1 MSVSDRTVIH
11 PAIVKTTVW
20 QDEADT
26 RAFAARLAGGLLALP
41 HSGNALIELHG
52 DLGAGKTT
60 LARHLLQALGVSGR
74 IKSPT
79 YALLEPYQLH
89 LPTGPLAVSH
99 LDFYR
104 LGDPQEWED
113 AGLRDLFAAPGLKLV
128 EWPERVAA
136 LMPALHPAAKPS
148 FSPADSSHTGVSG
161 TGPCAAVASVPT
173 STRTPQ
179 AASAAGRPSS
189 EPSVEPLSMTMTR
202 RSASAAPS
210 SASRPSTERRHS
222 SVSSA
227 PFQLTMTT
235 AQVTARSGPPP

>member
-20 QDEADT
+20 RDEADT
-26 RAFAARLAGGLLALP
+26 RAFPARLAGALLALP
-41 HSGNALIELHG
+41 HSGDALIELHG

-136 LMPALHPAAKPS
+136 LMPAPDLRVFIDLTGAIEPAPPVRQVRLQAVS
-148 FSPADSSHTGVSG
+148 LTGQALL
-161 TGPCAAVASVPT
+161 AA
-173 STRTPQ
+173 
-179 AASAAGRPSS
+179 
-189 EPSVEPLSMTMTR
+189 
-202 RSASAAPS
+202 
-210 SASRPSTERRHS
+210 
-222 SVSSA
+222 
-227 PFQLTMTT
+227 LT
-235 AQVTARSGPPP
+235 

>member
-1 MSVSDRTVIH
+1 MSVPDRTVIH

-20 QDEADT
+20 ADEADT
-26 RAFAARLAGGLLALP
+26 QAFAARLASALLALP
-41 HSGNALIELHG
+41 QSGDALIELHG

-79 YALLEPYQLH
+79 YALLESYAIE

-136 LMPALHPAAKPS
+136 LMPAPDLRVFIDLTGAIEPA
-148 FSPADSSHTGVSG
+148 
-161 TGPCAAVASVPT
+161 
-173 STRTPQ
+173 
-179 AASAAGRPSS
+179 
-189 EPSVEPLSMTMTR
+189 
-202 RSASAAPS
+202 
-210 SASRPSTERRHS
+210 
-222 SVSSA
+222 
-227 PFQLTMTT
+227 
-235 AQVTARSGPPP
+235 PPVR

>member
-1 MSVSDRTVIH
+1 MSVPDRTVIH

-20 QDEADT
+20 ADEADT
-26 RAFAARLAGGLLALP
+26 QAFAARLASALLALP
-41 HSGNALIELHG
+41 QSGDALIELHG

-79 YALLEPYQLH
+79 YALLESYAVD

-136 LMPALHPAAKPS
+136 LMPAPDLRLFIDVAGASEAAPQ
-148 FSPADSSHTGVSG
+148 
-161 TGPCAAVASVPT
+161 
-173 STRTPQ
+173 TRQVRLQ
-179 AASAAGRPSS
+179 AASPKGQALLAA
-189 EPSVEPLSMTMTR
+189 
-202 RSASAAPS
+202 
-210 SASRPSTERRHS
+210 
-222 SVSSA
+222 
-227 PFQLTMTT
+227 LTW
-235 AQVTARSGPPP
+235 

>member
-1 MSVSDRTVIH
+1 MSVPDRTVIH

-20 QDEADT
+20 ADEADT
-26 RAFAARLAGGLLALP
+26 QAFAARLASALLALP
-41 HSGNALIELHG
+41 QSGDALIELHG

-79 YALLEPYQLH
+79 YALLESYAID

-136 LMPALHPAAKPS
+136 LMPAPDLRLFIDVAGASEAAPQ
-148 FSPADSSHTGVSG
+148 
-161 TGPCAAVASVPT
+161 
-173 STRTPQ
+173 TRQVRLQ
-179 AASAAGRPSS
+179 AASSKGQALLAA
-189 EPSVEPLSMTMTR
+189 
-202 RSASAAPS
+202 
-210 SASRPSTERRHS
+210 
-222 SVSSA
+222 
-227 PFQLTMTT
+227 LTW
-235 AQVTARSGPPP
+235 

>member
-26 RAFAARLAGGLLALP
+26 RAFAARLAGAVLALP
-41 HSGNALIELHG
+41 HSGDALIELHG

-79 YALLEPYQLH
+79 YALLESYAID

-128 EWPERVAA
+128 EWPERAAA
-136 LMPALHPAAKPS
+136 LMPAPDLRLFIDVAGASQAAPQ
-148 FSPADSSHTGVSG
+148 
-161 TGPCAAVASVPT
+161 
-173 STRTPQ
+173 TRQVRLQ
-179 AASAAGRPSS
+179 AASPKGQALLAA
-189 EPSVEPLSMTMTR
+189 
-202 RSASAAPS
+202 
-210 SASRPSTERRHS
+210 
-222 SVSSA
+222 
-227 PFQLTMTT
+227 LTW
-235 AQVTARSGPPP
+235 

>member
-1 MSVSDRTVIH
+1 MSVPDRTVIH

-20 QDEADT
+20 ADEADT
-26 RAFAARLAGGLLALP
+26 QAFAARLASALLALP
-41 HSGNALIELHG
+41 QSGDALIELHG

-79 YALLEPYQLH
+79 YALLESYAID

-136 LMPALHPAAKPS
+136 LMPAPDLRLFIDVAGASEAAPQ
-148 FSPADSSHTGVSG
+148 
-161 TGPCAAVASVPT
+161 
-173 STRTPQ
+173 TRQVRLQ
-179 AASAAGRPSS
+179 AASPKGQALLAA
-189 EPSVEPLSMTMTR
+189 
-202 RSASAAPS
+202 
-210 SASRPSTERRHS
+210 
-222 SVSSA
+222 
-227 PFQLTMTT
+227 LTW
-235 AQVTARSGPPP
+235 

>member
-1 MSVSDRTVIH
+1 MSVPDRTVIH

-20 QDEADT
+20 ADEADT
-26 RAFAARLAGGLLALP
+26 QAFAARLAQALLTLP
-41 HSGNALIELHG
+41 ESGDALIELRG

-79 YALLEPYQLH
+79 YALLESYAID

-128 EWPERVAA
+128 EWPERVAG
-136 LMPALHPAAKPS
+136 LMPVPDLRVFIDLAAP
-148 FSPADSSHTGVSG
+148 GEQE
-161 TGPCAAVASVPT
+161 GPIRQVRLQT
-173 STRTPQ
+173 
-179 AASAAGRPSS
+179 ASATGQA
-189 EPSVEPLSMTMTR
+189 LL
-202 RSASAAPS
+202 AA
-210 SASRPSTERRHS
+210 
-222 SVSSA
+222 
-227 PFQLTMTT
+227 LT
-235 AQVTARSGPPP
+235 